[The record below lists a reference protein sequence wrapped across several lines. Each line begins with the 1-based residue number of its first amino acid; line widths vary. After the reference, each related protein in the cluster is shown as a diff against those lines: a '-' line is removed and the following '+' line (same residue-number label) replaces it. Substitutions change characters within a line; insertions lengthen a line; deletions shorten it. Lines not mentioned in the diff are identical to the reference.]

1 VKYPRDKKIFLKVD
15 WNIPSLTETDRI
27 EQTLPTI
34 QKLLKNK
41 NIVIVATHWGRP
53 DGKVDSEYSTEKM
66 IPVLA
71 KLLKKSKIDAEIVF
85 VDQVTNFDAARNTI
99 NSCGIKKSTIVILEN
114 TRFLADEQT
123 KDIKKRRALATKYAA
138 LADEMIDEAFALSHR
153 KEATNTEIKILLGNS
168 VGKEYQTEIEELD
181 VLKIN
186 PDRPYYMIMGGA
198 KLETK
203 LPMIERLL
211 PKVDRLFIGGQL
223 VFTFLAA
230 KGVWAHD
237 SLVEESFVQKA
248 KKLLDKYGTKIVLA
262 EVEYAQVD
270 GKKVGVDV
278 SVEFIHKVAV
288 ACKSGGTV
296 FWNGPMGW
304 IEKGYVNGNQSLA
317 YTLATSDMYIVVGGG
332 DTVGSISPEILE
344 TFDYVSTGGGAT
356 LEYLAS

>member
-1 VKYPRDKKIFLKVD
+1 MKYPKDKKIFLKVD

-27 EQTLPTI
+27 EQTIPTI

-53 DGKVDSEYSTEKM
+53 EGEVMMEYSTEKL
-66 IPVLA
+66 IPILS
-71 KLLKKSKIDAEIVF
+71 KLLKNADIDTEIIF
-85 VDQVTNFDAARNTI
+85 VDQVANFESARNTI
-99 NSCGIKKSTIVILEN
+99 NSCGVKNSVIVLLQN
-114 TRFLADEQT
+114 TRFFPDEQS
-123 KDIKKRRALATKYAA
+123 KDIKKRKVLAIKYAE
-138 LADEMIDEAFALSHR
+138 LADIMIDEAFALSHR
-153 KEATNTEIKILLGNS
+153 KEATNTEIKLLLEHQ
-168 VGKEYQTEIEELD
+168 VGEEYQAEILELD
-181 VLKIN
+181 ILKDN
-186 PDRPYYMIMGGA
+186 PERPFYIIMGGA

-203 LPMIERLL
+203 LPIMERLL

-230 KGVWAHD
+230 KGIWAHD
-237 SLVEESFVQKA
+237 SKVEESFVQKA
-248 KKLLDKYGTKIVLA
+248 KKLLDKYTTKIVLA

-270 GKKVGVDV
+270 GKKIGVDV
-278 SVEFIHKVAV
+278 SIQFIHKIAV
-288 ACKSGGTV
+288 ACKSGGTI

-332 DTVGSISPEILE
+332 DTVGSLSPEILE